1 MSGATTAAPARRR
14 SPGWVP
20 RQHGAWAMLLLP
32 FVAGAIRSGGDRVQ
46 LLLLLTSVTGY
57 LAFQAAG
64 RWVASR
70 RRPRYRPPVLVYGG
84 LFGASCIALLLVRPD
99 VLPWVPLYV
108 VAAAVSL
115 AFSWRRRE
123 RHLVNDLVVIAA
135 ASLLA
140 VVTYQ
145 LGYDPDATIAV
156 GWRTMWLITAAIF
169 AYLVGT
175 ALYVK
180 TMIRERGV
188 RGYVWASVGY
198 HLAVTAAFAAVTLL
212 RPGPPAGLHHRGLLA
227 LTVFFALLT
236 VRAWVLA
243 GRPIRPL
250 VVGLGEIAASLGLL
264 VIVWLWR

>member
-1 MSGATTAAPARRR
+1 MSTASTAAPARRR

-32 FVAGAIRSGGDRVQ
+32 FLAGVLRSGGDRVQ
-46 LLLLLTSVTGY
+46 LLLLATCLSGY

-64 RWVASR
+64 RWATSR
-70 RRPRYRPPVLVYGG
+70 WRPRYRAPVLVYGAVTGVLG
-84 LFGASCIALLLVRPD
+84 LALLLVRPD
-99 VLPWVPLYV
+99 VLPWVPVY
-108 VAAAVSL
+108 AAAAAASL
-115 AFSWRRRE
+115 AFSWRRQE
-123 RHLVNDLVVIAA
+123 RHLANDVVTIAA

-140 VVTYQ
+140 VLTYQ
-145 LGYDPDATIAV
+145 LGYDPGETIEV
-156 GWRTMWLITAAIF
+156 GRRTMWIITAALL
-169 AYLVGT
+169 AYLLGT

-198 HLAVTAAFAAVTLL
+198 HLAVTAAFAAVTVL

-227 LTVFFALLT
+227 LTAFFALMT

-250 VVGLGEIAASLGLL
+250 VVGLCEIVASLGLL
-264 VIVWLWR
+264 AIIWLWR